1 MAAGEGVEPSISA
14 FKAQRVA
21 SYTIPQEAEADT
33 EMGRRGDREKKQRL
47 RVTASPFLRVRSFG
61 ALGFEPRTLRLSGAN
76 TAYKAA
82 ALPLS
87 YAPAYESKV
96 KSPMSKACFVRVDF
110 GLWTLDFGQG
120 LVAVAGVEP
129 TSPDYRSSAL
139 PLSYTAGRGLGAL
152 FFVL

>member
-1 MAAGEGVEPSISA
+1 MSDELQFVVLPEGLVVDCRQTEVRRTVAAGEGVEPSFSA

-21 SYTIPQEAEADT
+21 SYTIPQEADT
-33 EMGRRGDREKKQRL
+33 KMGRRGDREKKQRL

-96 KSPMSKACFVRVDF
+96 AD
-110 GLWTLDFGQG
+110 
-120 LVAVAGVEP
+120 P
-129 TSPDYRSSAL
+129 TSTVCCPN
-139 PLSYTAGRGLGAL
+139 LSLSITSIPRAKRR
-152 FFVL
+152 